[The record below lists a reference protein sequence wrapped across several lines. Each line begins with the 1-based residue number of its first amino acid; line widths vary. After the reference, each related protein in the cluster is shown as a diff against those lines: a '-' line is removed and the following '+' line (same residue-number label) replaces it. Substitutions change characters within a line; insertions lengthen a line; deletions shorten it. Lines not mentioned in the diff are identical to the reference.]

1 MARSNQ
7 IQPSGKNAPPRP
19 IRLLIVDDSLVA
31 RSVFERIVTQ
41 DKRFQLCEKLPSAA
55 AALAYLADHQV
66 DVVMLDIEMPG
77 QSGLAA
83 LPEILKQGGNAKVI
97 ILSSNCDEG
106 SAAAVEALAMGASDI
121 MSKPGRSAFS
131 GQFAEILI
139 ERLLKLGMQ
148 ASWQNAGEGPPA
160 VNLRHAPGPRCG
172 SIACL
177 GVGASTGGI
186 HALGQL
192 FDGLGPG
199 IGVPVLLTQHLPAS
213 FFPYFATQLGRMTPM
228 PVKIAQEGDVLRPD
242 HIYIAPG
249 EANLTC
255 RLRADGSVCIVLD
268 PRREPLASLPG
279 VDPMFASM
287 ASTFGAGAV
296 AVVLTGMGRDG
307 TAGAKKIAAAGGW
320 IVAQDAETSVVWG
333 MPGSIAKAGLASAVM
348 PPAHM
353 GAYMLSQL
361 AKAA

>member
-7 IQPSGKNAPPRP
+7 LQPAGENVPARP

-41 DKRFQLCEKLPSAA
+41 DKRFQLCEKLASAA
-55 AALAYLADHQV
+55 AAMAYLGDHQV

-148 ASWQNAGEGPPA
+148 ASWQNTGQRAPT
-160 VNLRHAPGPRCG
+160 VNLRQRAATRGG
-172 SIACL
+172 IACL

-213 FFPYFATQLGRMTPM
+213 FIPYFVTQLGRMTSM
-228 PVKIAQEGDVLRPD
+228 PVKIAQEGDILRPD
-242 HIYIAPG
+242 HIYVAPG

-255 RLRADGSVCIVLD
+255 RLRVDGSVCIMLD
-268 PRREPLASLPG
+268 PEREPLASMPG

-287 ASTFGAGAV
+287 ANIFGAGAV

-307 TAGAKKIAAAGGW
+307 TAGAEKIAAAGGW

-333 MPGSIAKAGLASAVM
+333 MPGSIAKAGLASAIM